1 MQFIILFVT
10 QQCWIINFAALEC
23 QFSHRSRINTDQ
35 FPKRVPKKQ
44 ASRGIWGILPQKT
57 FFGIFNSQKS
67 SESLDRIFTVCPIW
81 QISIWKIFW
90 FYFIIIERSDQFL
103 CLQLLS
109 LITIILLLLIFLCR
123 DGQLYVVILR
133 NQQRSASPGPV
144 GAEIVLYQLQRF
156 VDLYLNALI
165 DFESTHYKGSLH
177 ELITWSIF
185 GKHEKGS
192 LLKNFVSASWKS
204 IY

>member
-10 QQCWIINFAALEC
+10 QQFWIINFAALEC
-23 QFSHRSRINTDQ
+23 QLSHRSRILTD
-35 FPKRVPKKQ
+35 FLKECRKSKLLGGSGAYSPRKRFLEFSTPK
-44 ASRGIWGILPQKT
+44 
-57 FFGIFNSQKS
+57 
-67 SESLDRIFTVCPIW
+67 SLLSHSDRIFTVCPIW

-165 DFESTHYKGSLH
+165 DFDLPITIGSLH
-177 ELITWSIF
+177 
-185 GKHEKGS
+185 
-192 LLKNFVSASWKS
+192 
-204 IY
+204 